1 MFGGDGITPDYCVE
15 PERPSKFVSYL
26 IGRQAFTGFAHGFS
40 AAEGQGDADI
50 AGAGTR
56 SSVVEGDVQLIATDF
71 EVDDVIRAEFEAYL
85 VEQKL
90 RFEPEDLEENRQMV
104 DRLVE
109 EEVVRQVFGEGAARR
124 RSIRWDPQVQRALE
138 LVPTAELLLGD
149 PNGFVAQREQE
160 RQVADVSLS
169 EPVARP

>member
-1 MFGGDGITPDYCVE
+1 M
-15 PERPSKFVSYL
+15 
-26 IGRQAFTGFAHGFS
+26 
-40 AAEGQGDADI
+40 
-50 AGAGTR
+50 
-56 SSVVEGDVQLIATDF
+56 QLIATDF

-85 VEQKL
+85 AEQKL
-90 RFEPEDLEENRQMV
+90 RFKPEDLEENRQMV

-124 RSIRWDPQVQRALE
+124 RSIRWDPQVRRALE